1 MVRELE
7 RFSPALAARPRWLV
21 LNKIDLLDG
30 DTVARCRERVV
41 AALNWQ
47 GPVYEISA
55 VARQH
60 TESLCGALMT
70 HLEAQAEALRDD
82 PDAEEAEHA
91 AQEQM
96 QQEARERITTLQAA
110 RAAAR
115 ARTRDGLNDGLDD
128 DDSEVEVEYRH

>member
-1 MVRELE
+1 M
-7 RFSPALAARPRWLV
+7 
-21 LNKIDLLDG
+21 LNKIDLLDS
-30 DTVARCRERVV
+30 DAVASCRERVV

-55 VARQH
+55 VAGQH
-60 TESLCGALMT
+60 TESLCGDLMT
-70 HLEAQAEALRDD
+70 HLEAQAEALRDN
-82 PDAEEAEHA
+82 PEVEEAEHA

-115 ARTRDGLNDGLDD
+115 ARARDGLDD
-128 DDSEVEVEYRH
+128 GLDDYDSEVEVEYRH

>member
-7 RFSPALAARPRWLV
+7 RFSPALAERPRWLV
-21 LNKIDLLDG
+21 LNKIDLLDS
-30 DTVARCRERVV
+30 DAVASCRERVV
-41 AALNWQ
+41 AALKWQ

-60 TESLCGALMT
+60 TESLCGDLMT
-70 HLEAQAEALRDD
+70 HLETQAEALRDN
-82 PDAEEAEHA
+82 PEAEEAEHA

-96 QQEARERITTLQAA
+96 QQEARERIAALQAA

-115 ARTRDGLNDGLDD
+115 ARARDGRDD